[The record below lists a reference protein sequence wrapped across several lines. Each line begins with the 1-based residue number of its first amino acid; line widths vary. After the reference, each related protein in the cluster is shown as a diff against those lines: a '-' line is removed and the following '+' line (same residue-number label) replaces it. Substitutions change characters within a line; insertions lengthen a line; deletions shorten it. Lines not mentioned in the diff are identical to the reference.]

1 MILKG
6 KFVLF
11 LQFLLLPHKFWMS
24 HSQKKHLFACLPFP
38 IQKRQNTKRSRQQ
51 AVLSVY
57 FLQQHQY
64 SSTKRRRRRR
74 EGRDSFCARGS
85 HFLLNIAHSFS
96 DHKAHVCSSNS
107 RERGLG
113 LKMQNLTWRL
123 MFWSGSEH
131 GMSADPFFMP
141 VVPTGKI
148 NLGNNVGDKYL
159 WEPLKSFIK
168 HHIWPRSSLMGR
180 TIESYFK
187 PAVSFFSNLLF
198 FGRVFFHLTL
208 NLILVQSVVSWI
220 PNMVEH
226 W

>member
-1 MILKG
+1 MLA
-6 KFVLF
+6 
-11 LQFLLLPHKFWMS
+11 HKFWMS
-24 HSQKKHLFACLPFP
+24 HSICSLSPK
-38 IQKRQNTKRSRQQ
+38 KRQNTKRSRQPGRLFIFCNKVERR
-51 AVLSVY
+51 AA
-57 FLQQHQY
+57 
-64 SSTKRRRRRR
+64 TKRRL
-74 EGRDSFCARGS
+74 RDSFCARGS

-187 PAVSFFSNLLF
+187 PAVSFFSNFLF
-198 FGRVFFHLTL
+198 FGRVFFPFDAKSYLGPKCCVL
-208 NLILVQSVVSWI
+208 NPKYGRALVA
-220 PNMVEH
+220 
-226 W
+226 